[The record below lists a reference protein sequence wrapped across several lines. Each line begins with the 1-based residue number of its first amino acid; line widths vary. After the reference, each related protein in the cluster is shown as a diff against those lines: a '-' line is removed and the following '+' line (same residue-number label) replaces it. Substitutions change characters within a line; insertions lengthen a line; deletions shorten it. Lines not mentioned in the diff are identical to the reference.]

1 VDLIDALKGISSR
14 ISKMTSE
21 GLIKTEEGTKTAL
34 ILPFIQ
40 ALGYNV
46 FDPTE
51 VTPELTADVGTKKGE
66 KVDYA
71 ILRDGKPIMLMECK
85 SAGTNL
91 RTEHASQLFR
101 YYTVTSTR
109 FGILTDGVVYQF
121 YTDLV
126 QKNMMDSEP
135 FFIFDMLDIRES
147 AVEELKKFAKAT
159 FDEASIVS
167 SATILKRRGL
177 IKTYL
182 SQQLQKPDEDFIR
195 TCAQKS
201 KAHEGRF
208 TQTILDEFSPVIREA
223 LRQLINEQIEAR
235 LKSALEREA
244 TAENPVAVT
253 ETPLEAPKVDVPT
266 VVTTQEET
274 EGYFILKSIL
284 RDMVDTK
291 RIMMRDAQSYCAVL
305 LDDNNRRPICR
316 FYFGKAVKSIIIF
329 DEHKHENRVTI
340 ESLDDIYKHADALR
354 AVVKSYLDKYE

>member
-1 VDLIDALKGISSR
+1 MDLIDVLKTISIR
-14 ISKMTSE
+14 IPKMTSE

-91 RTEHASQLFR
+91 RNEHASQLFR

-109 FGILTDGVVYQF
+109 FGILTDGVIYQF

-126 QKNMMDSEP
+126 HPNMMDSEP

-159 FDEASIVS
+159 FDESSIIS
-167 SATILKRRGL
+167 NATVLKRRGL
-177 IKTYL
+177 LKTYF
-182 SQQLQKPDEDFIR
+182 SQQLQKPDEEFIR

-208 TQTILDEFSPVIREA
+208 TQAVLDEFSPVIRDA
-223 LRQLINEQIEAR
+223 LRQLVNEQVEAR
-235 LKSALEREA
+235 LKSALQREA
-244 TAENPVAVT
+244 TSENPVVG
-253 ETPLEAPKVDVPT
+253 EVVPVEAPKTDIST
-266 VVTTQEET
+266 IVTTQEET
-274 EGYFILKSIL
+274 EAYFMLKSIF

-291 RIMMRDAQSYCAVL
+291 RIIMRDAQSYCAVL

-316 FYFGKAVKSIIIF
+316 FYFGKASKSIVLF
-329 DEHKHENRVTI
+329 DEHKHENRVII
-340 ESLDDIYKHADALR
+340 ENLDDLYKHADALR
-354 AVVKSYLDKYE
+354 AVLKSYLDKYE